1 MSSRHFHIVSC
12 RCGHT
17 AGSFDAQP
25 KKCPRCQRPLKKTS
39 HRIPDFVQPGSRV
52 NYSPITGE
60 PPEILDCLIT
70 SEIFL
75 LGQTPC
81 CNIDKRRGAVAV
93 EALSEVR

>member
-1 MSSRHFHIVSC
+1 MSSRYFHIVSC

-17 AGSFDAQP
+17 AGSFKDQP
-25 KKCPRCQRPLKKTS
+25 KKCPRCHRLLKRTS
-39 HRIPDFVQPGSRV
+39 HRIPDFVQPGARV

-60 PPEILDCLIT
+60 PPEVLDCLIT

>member
-1 MSSRHFHIVSC
+1 MSSSYFHIVSC

-25 KKCPRCQRPLKKTS
+25 KKCPRCLRPLKRNS
-39 HRIPDFVQPGSRV
+39 HRTPDFVQLGARV

-70 SEIFL
+70 SEIFVI
-75 LGQTPC
+75 GRTPC

-93 EALSEVR
+93 EALSGVR